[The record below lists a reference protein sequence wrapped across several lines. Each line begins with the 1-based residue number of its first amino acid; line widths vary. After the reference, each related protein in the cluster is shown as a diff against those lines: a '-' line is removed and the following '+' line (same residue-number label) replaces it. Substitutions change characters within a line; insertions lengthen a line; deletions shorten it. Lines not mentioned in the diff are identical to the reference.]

1 MNNVKTKDQR
11 SKIIALSITRQRF
24 AELKELMND
33 EMVTSTSGYIQTLI
47 GRAKREKDQ
56 SEPVI
61 LL

>member
-1 MNNVKTKDQR
+1 MNNVKTKDQK

-61 LL
+61 R